1 MKKIAQYLLLAMIAF
16 VGVNV
21 FSACDKADDMPPITD
36 NNTTGS
42 RSYRLQYQTVKTAT
56 ENQEADA
63 ITEEYEQAI
72 K

>member
-1 MKKIAQYLLLAMIAF
+1 MIAF

-42 RSYRLQYQTVKTAT
+42 RSYRLPDPTVNTAT
-56 ENQEADA
+56 EKQEADA
-63 ITEEYEQAI
+63 ITAEYEQGI
-72 K
+72 KQKDI

>member
-1 MKKIAQYLLLAMIAF
+1 MKKITQYLLLTMIAF

-42 RSYRLQYQTVKTAT
+42 RSYRLPDPTVNTAT
-56 ENQEADA
+56 EKQEADA
-63 ITEEYEQAI
+63 ITAEYEQGI

>member
-36 NNTTGS
+36 NNTTGN
-42 RSYRLQYQTVKTAT
+42 RSYRLPDPTVNTAT
-56 ENQEADA
+56 EKQEADV
-63 ITEEYEQAI
+63 ITAEYEQGI

>member
-1 MKKIAQYLLLAMIAF
+1 MKKIAQYLLLAMITF

-42 RSYRLQYQTVKTAT
+42 RSYRLPDPTVNTAT
-56 ENQEADA
+56 EKQEADA
-63 ITEEYEQAI
+63 ITAEYEQGI

>member
-1 MKKIAQYLLLAMIAF
+1 MKKIAQYLLLEMIAF

-42 RSYRLQYQTVKTAT
+42 RSYRLPDPTVNTAT
-56 ENQEADA
+56 EKQEADA
-63 ITEEYEQAI
+63 ITAEYEQGI

>member
-16 VGVNV
+16 VCVNV

-42 RSYRLQYQTVKTAT
+42 RSYRLPDPTVNTAT
-56 ENQEADA
+56 EKQETDA
-63 ITEEYEQAI
+63 ITAEYEQGI

>member
-1 MKKIAQYLLLAMIAF
+1 MKKIAQYLLLTMIAF

-42 RSYRLQYQTVKTAT
+42 RSYRLPDPTVNTAT
-56 ENQEADA
+56 EKQEADA
-63 ITEEYEQAI
+63 ITAEYEQGI

>member
-42 RSYRLQYQTVKTAT
+42 RLPDPTVNTAT
-56 ENQEADA
+56 EKQEADA
-63 ITEEYEQAI
+63 ITAEYEQGI

>member
-36 NNTTGS
+36 NNTTGI
-42 RSYRLQYQTVKTAT
+42 RSYRLPDPTVNTAT
-56 ENQEADA
+56 EKQEADA
-63 ITEEYEQAI
+63 ITAEYEQGI

>member
-1 MKKIAQYLLLAMIAF
+1 MKKIAQYLLLVMIAF

-42 RSYRLQYQTVKTAT
+42 RSYRLPDPTVNTAT
-56 ENQEADA
+56 EKQEADA
-63 ITEEYEQAI
+63 ITAEYEQGI

>member
-1 MKKIAQYLLLAMIAF
+1 MKKIAQYLLLTMIAF

-21 FSACDKADDMPPITD
+21 FSACDKVDDMPPITD

-42 RSYRLQYQTVKTAT
+42 RSYRLPDPTVNTAT
-56 ENQEADA
+56 EKQEADA
-63 ITEEYEQAI
+63 ITAEYEQGI